1 MVHQI
6 NNLNEKNI
14 YISKFNKAF
23 DEKQHHPINLKKSI
37 KIQIANDLNKNLQ
50 QT

>member
-6 NNLNEKNI
+6 NNLKEKNI
-14 YISKFNKAF
+14 YINKFNKAF
-23 DEKQHHPINLKKSI
+23 DGKQHHPINFKKSI
-37 KIQIANDLNKNLQ
+37 KIQIANALNKNLQ